1 MNDYLKIK
9 KRDSLIRIGIKD
21 EFDNPKLDKD
31 GREVFIEFDLED
43 INTIDKYNKA
53 TKMCENAGRT
63 LRDEISIIEKK
74 QDIVKNGISKNVELK
89 YKTMQKY
96 FSDIEKSMDL
106 FLGEGGFSKI
116 FGEKRYLT
124 MLDDLS
130 DMLEPIIPL
139 LKINAEDLK
148 KKIVTKYKNIEENIL
163 LDE

>member
-63 LRDEISIIEKK
+63 LRNEISIIEKK
-74 QDIVKNGISKNVELK
+74 QDVVKNGISKNVELK
-89 YKTMQKY
+89 YKAMQKY